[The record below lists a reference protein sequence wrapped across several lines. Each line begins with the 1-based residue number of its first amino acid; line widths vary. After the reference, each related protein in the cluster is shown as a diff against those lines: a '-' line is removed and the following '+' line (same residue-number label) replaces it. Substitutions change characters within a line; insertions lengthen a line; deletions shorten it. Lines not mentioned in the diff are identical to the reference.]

1 MSILLQLAILV
12 LAYVIGHVLFI
23 QHKGSI
29 KKSINAFL
37 GKIEHSDSH
46 DTHGHH

>member
-12 LAYVIGHVLFI
+12 LIYVIGHVLFI
-23 QHKGSI
+23 QHKGSL
-29 KKSINAFL
+29 KKGLDAFL
-37 GKIEHSDSH
+37 GKTSHSDTH